1 MISRRGFLGAG
12 SALLAVSG
20 CATPGKGRASSA
32 QTHMLCREIPVED
45 GYDVVVAGGGPG
57 GYAAA
62 ISAARAGARVLL
74 VESQGCLGGMG
85 TSGLVLEW
93 GSYGRHSMKMV
104 AGLAA
109 EIRDILEDR
118 GLAFQPKKEP
128 DPITHV
134 VSFHPEGLKL
144 VLDEMMAKEGIEV
157 RFFTQVVD
165 VERDRDAFHVNGVV
179 INNVEGL
186 RYVKAKAFID
196 GTGDALLAKMCGAP
210 CFEPEDPMPPTLMA
224 MVDGIDW
231 STMELEDCGLIVN
244 QRPVVDKAIADG
256 FFTQPDRHI
265 PGIFQSLGN
274 LGNMNAG
281 HVFNMSSLNCR
292 SLSDGMV
299 TGRKQV
305 QEYLKF
311 YQTYFKEFANAR
323 LISTAPMMGV
333 RDSRRIKGEYWLTV
347 DDYLAHRHFP
357 DQIAINASN
366 IDLHVRNT
374 SAEEYKRFSSTFFGP
389 SFKDGEYY
397 GIPYGTLVPKGSQNL
412 WVAGRSLS
420 CDTQTH
426 AAQRSQIYCIL
437 YGQAAGT
444 AAAQAISSGQT
455 ACDLNT
461 KTLIESL
468 RAQNCI
474 LPQKELSEKMTK
486 G

>member
-1 MISRRGFLGAG
+1 MQDYLFSRN
-12 SALLAVSG
+12 
-20 CATPGKGRASSA
+20 
-32 QTHMLCREIPVED
+32 IPVED
-45 GYDVVVAGGGPG
+45 GYDIVVAGGGPG

-62 ISAARAGARVLL
+62 ISATRAGAHVLL

-93 GSYGRHSMKMV
+93 GSYGRYSMKMV
-104 AGLAA
+104 AGIAS
-109 EIRDILEDR
+109 EIRDILEER
-118 GLAFQPKKEP
+118 GFAFQPKKVP
-128 DPITHV
+128 DPISHV
-134 VSFHPEGLKL
+134 VCFHPEGLKL
-144 VLDEMMAKEGIEV
+144 VLDEIMEKEKIEV

-165 VERDRDAFHVNGVV
+165 VDKERDEFRVNGVI

-186 RYVKAKAFID
+186 RYIKAKAFID
-196 GTGDALLAKMCGAP
+196 GTGDALLAKMCNAP
-210 CFEPEDPMPPTLMA
+210 CLEPEDPMPPTLMA

-231 STMELEDCGLIVN
+231 TSMKLEDCGLISN
-244 QRPVVDKAIADG
+244 QRPVIDKAIADG
-256 FFTQPDRHI
+256 FFTQPDRHV
-265 PGIFQSLGN
+265 PGIFQSFGN
-274 LGNMNAG
+274 RGNMNAG
-281 HVFNMSSLNCR
+281 HVFQMSSLNCR

-299 TGRKQV
+299 TGRRQV

-311 YQTYFKEFANAR
+311 YQTYFKEFAKAR

-347 DDYLAHRHFP
+347 DDYMAHRHFP
-357 DQIAINASN
+357 DQIAINSHR

-374 SAEEYKRFSSTFFGP
+374 SAEEYKRFCSAFFGSQP
-389 SFKDGEYY
+389 FQDGEYY
-397 GIPYGTLVPKGSQNL
+397 GIPYGTLVPKGSLNL

-420 CDTQTH
+420 CDTLTH

-455 ACDLNT
+455 ACNLNT

-474 LPQKELSEKMTK
+474 LPQEELSETMTK
-486 G
+486 N